1 MLLTPVLTNIYIY
14 IYSKISGGTE
24 AVAEY
29 GQFTKFHMLL
39 DIFQESLFLIVP
51 CGESV
56 SI

>member
-1 MLLTPVLTNIYIY
+1 MFLTPVLTNIYIY
-14 IYSKISGGTE
+14 IYSKISGGTK